1 MTSLSNASKDAL
13 FAKQTVKVLNQKK
26 QTVNFELKP
35 TSAKL
40 FFKINGFR
48 DAAFNGGTTGNFTYE
63 VNNVSST
70 NSRYLSSRS

>member
-1 MTSLSNASKDAL
+1 MTSPSNASEDAL

-48 DAAFNGGTTGNFTYE
+48 DAAFNGGTTCNFTYE

>member
-1 MTSLSNASKDAL
+1 MTSPSNASEDAL

-48 DAAFNGGTTGNFTYE
+48 DAAFNGGTTGK
-63 VNNVSST
+63 VV
-70 NSRYLSSRS
+70 